1 MYTSYQYNYFK
12 SRYEG
17 EQQQRRDDEVAVI
30 KKIEKKQ
37 QRNLTYWNGVKDK

>member
-30 KKIEKKQ
+30 KKIEKKTTKKSYLLKWSE
-37 QRNLTYWNGVKDK
+37 R